1 MLQAGTAHRF
11 VVMVTMDEKRSS
23 KSSSVFSEGST
34 PLASLTKRLTAW
46 DLNFPDDQ
54 ISSRYSFEKD
64 NTSTLEDDESV
75 FKLPVPIIA
84 EIDEENSPYAE
95 VRAAVPNTD
104 EDLPANTIR
113 AWVIGLTLA
122 SFGAAVNT
130 IFSLRNPV
138 IGIGVIVAQV
148 R

>member
-1 MLQAGTAHRF
+1 
-11 VVMVTMDEKRSS
+11 MDEKRSS
-23 KSSSVFSEGST
+23 KSSSVFSEDST
-34 PLASLTKRLTAW
+34 PLTSLTKRLTAW
-46 DLNFPDDQ
+46 DLNLPDDQ
-54 ISSRYSFEKD
+54 ISSQYSFEKD
-64 NTSTLEDDESV
+64 NTSTLEDDDYMRKDDESV

-84 EIDEENSPYAE
+84 EIEEENSPYAE